1 MTLSDQKS
9 NRRHNMNLIGSEW
22 NFKSPVSCLA
32 DSRSVAQTTD
42 RILQVSDGELTD
54 LGRCGE

>member
-1 MTLSDQKS
+1 
-9 NRRHNMNLIGSEW
+9 MNLIGSEW
-22 NFKSPVSCLA
+22 DFKSPVSCLA